1 MSAMPIARFF
11 CCAAA
16 SLLISQVSTAHNQS
30 LLQDQNPNQVHEF
43 GSEVYPALVQRSL
56 LSLPPSQSFTA
67 GTPVVE
73 VPNRIRAKPNAS
85 NTAQF
90 KPPVAAEDRL
100 RLRQN
105 QALPNNNDTLF
116 SQPSFNADGILFNG
130 ALPPDTNGSVG
141 RRYFIQT
148 VNSFSGTDVLV
159 LDKSSHDVVTR
170 FTLRD
175 LAQGT
180 ATGCSQGI
188 GDGIVLFDESV
199 DNGPDLPQGRW
210 FLSEFTFDSVCIY
223 ISQNHD
229 PIDGGWYV
237 YEFASAS
244 GGLPDYPK
252 YAVWHDAYYLGANED
267 RVEIP
272 GDGTT
277 LYALDRERMLRG
289 ETARPIQFF
298 EIPDLPG
305 FGFQVT
311 QPADWDG
318 ALQPPADSPAIF
330 LRHND
335 DEFHHPGNNDST
347 QDFIELWRFQVD
359 WNTPANSQISGPER
373 IVVSEFESQLCP
385 QNVLDCVPQTSSNV
399 ALFSIHQHMLWRN
412 QYRNF
417 GSHESITGSYVVD
430 VLGGDNNLHGIRWF
444 ELRRQGNTS
453 WQLHQEGTFSPDTTH
468 RFLPSLAM
476 DESGNIALAYSV
488 SDIAGTFPGLRY
500 AGRLA
505 SDPVGII
512 SQGEH
517 ELVAGSAANA
527 SFRFGDYAALNVDP
541 SDGCTFWFTSQYNPS
556 ANWNTRIAAF
566 RFESCG
572 SDTIFSDSF
581 EA

>member
-1 MSAMPIARFF
+1 MSAMRMTKLLL
-11 CCAAA
+11 CSVVTLMNSLCAAR
-16 SLLISQVSTAHNQS
+16 S
-30 LLQDQNPNQVHEF
+30 QDQVQTYAHEM
-43 GSEVYPALVQRSL
+43 GAPVYPVSIQRSVL
-56 LSLPPSQSFTA
+56 NLAPPASFIA
-67 GTPVVE
+67 GMPVVE
-73 VPNRIRAKPNAS
+73 IPNRIRNKPL
-85 NTAQF
+85 TT
-90 KPPVAAEDRL
+90 PAESPSSIHSQVIDHT
-100 RLRQN
+100 LRQQQN
-105 QALPNNNDTLF
+105 QSQQQNEDQLF
-116 SQPSFNADGILFNG
+116 AQPSFNADGLSFNG
-130 ALPPDTNGSVG
+130 VLPPDTNGSIG
-141 RRYFIQT
+141 RQYFIQT
-148 VNSFSGTDVLV
+148 TNSSSGTNVLI
-159 LDKSSHDVVTR
+159 LDKQSHELVTT

-175 LAQGT
+175 LAAGT
-180 ATGCSQGI
+180 ATGCSEGI

-199 DNGPDLPQGRW
+199 DNGSGRPAGRW

-267 RVEIP
+267 RAEIP
-272 GDGTT
+272 GQGTT
-277 LYALDRERMLRG
+277 LYALDRERMLNG
-289 ETARPIQFF
+289 EMARPIQFF

-335 DEFHHPGNNDST
+335 DEFHQPGSNDST
-347 QDFIELWRFQVD
+347 QDFIELWRFEVD
-359 WNTPANSQISGPER
+359 WDSPTNSQVTGPEQ
-373 IVVSEFESQLCP
+373 ISVSEFESQLCP
-385 QNVLDCVPQTSSNV
+385 QNVLDCVPQTGSAV
-399 ALFSIHQHMLWRN
+399 ELFSIHQHMLWRN

-417 GSHESITGSYVVD
+417 GSHESITGSYVID
-430 VLGGDNNLHGIRWF
+430 ALGGDNNLHGIRWF
-444 ELRRQGNTS
+444 ELRRQGDAS
-453 WQLHQEGTFSPDTTH
+453 WQLHQEGTFSPDSTH

-476 DESGNIALAYSV
+476 DENGNIAVAYSV
-488 SDIAGTFPGLRY
+488 SDTAGTFPGLRY

-505 SDPVGII
+505 DDPNGIL

-517 ELVAGSAANA
+517 ELVAGSTANS

-541 SDGCTFWFTSQYNPS
+541 DDGCTFWFTSQYNASS
-556 ANWNTRIAAF
+556 AWHTRIASF
-566 RFESCG
+566 RFERCSNDILL
-572 SDTIFSDSF
+572 SDGF